1 MMRSKL
7 FVPGVR
13 PALFD
18 KALGGAAD
26 ALSIDLEDAVPEE
39 RKAAARAAVQAFV
52 TSDSARGAAK
62 LIIVRVNALGT
73 PHFEADLQ
81 AVVRPGLALLNLPK
95 PESADDVHAAVAA
108 LERAERV
115 NGVDQ
120 PIRLLVNIETPK
132 ALRAAAAIAA
142 AHPRVAGLQLGL
154 GDLFEPQGIARRD
167 VANVHAVM
175 FAVRMAAAEAGIFAV
190 DGAFADVADADG
202 YRAEAWMAQRLG
214 FAGKSCI
221 HPSQVALA
229 HEVFR
234 PSRDEIEQAL
244 RVVEAARAA
253 AAQGRG
259 AFLVDGRMID
269 APFLKRAEALLA
281 AAQASADP
289 P

>member
-1 MMRSKL
+1 MRSKL

-13 PALFD
+13 PELFD
-18 KALGGAAD
+18 KALAGTAD

-39 RKAAARAAVQAFV
+39 RKASARDLVQAFV
-52 TSDSARGAAK
+52 TSDAVLSAVK

-81 AVVRPGLALLNLPK
+81 AVARPGLALLNLPK
-95 PESADDVHAAVAA
+95 PESADDVRMAVAA
-108 LERAERV
+108 LERAERA
-115 NGVDQ
+115 NGVEQ

-167 VANVHAVM
+167 AANVHAVM
-175 FAVRMAAAEAGIFAV
+175 FALRMAAAEAGVFAM
-190 DGAFADVADADG
+190 DGAFADVADAEG
-202 YRAEAWMAQRLG
+202 FRAEARMAQRLG
-214 FAGKSCI
+214 FVGKSCI

-234 PSRDEIEQAL
+234 PSREEIAHAM

-269 APFLKRAEALLA
+269 PPFLKRAEALLA
-281 AAQASADP
+281 VAAADP